1 MQSETVIQRKYMNKI
16 NIIYMLSFKSILLIF
31 KDCLH
36 YIFIIFSLSFQLLHD
51 PLPPLYEVIIFWG
64 RDQSDNLLEYD

>member
-1 MQSETVIQRKYMNKI
+1 MQWETVIQRKYMNKI

-36 YIFIIFSLSFQLLHD
+36 YIFYHIQPLFST
-51 PLPPLYEVIIFWG
+51 PP
-64 RDQSDNLLEYD
+64 